1 MEDGEE
7 RLENLKE
14 LYTAVK
20 KYDQDGMAAETLPK
34 FLEEVSLVGAEEQ
47 SAADIKS
54 KVHLMTMH
62 SAKGLEFENVFIVG
76 MEEGIFPHS
85 RSTVSPAEKEERRL
99 CYVGITRAKKKVY
112 LLSAERRIIFGN
124 LQANPASRFLREIPE
139 HLLEKIGNAREGFN
153 EEFRLNIKIE
163 EEKPVLKTGKNIQ
176 WKEGDRVFHN
186 VFGKGL
192 VISEQDTILTI
203 AFAGS
208 GIRKLDKNIAPIKK
222 IMEEKK
228 SKIV

>member
-1 MEDGEE
+1 MNLAEFMERIALLADVDNHDAD
-7 RLENLKE
+7 EN
-14 LYTAVK
+14 AV
-20 KYDQDGMAAETLPK
+20 
-34 FLEEVSLVGAEEQ
+34 V
-47 SAADIKS
+47 
-54 KVHLMTMH
+54 LMTLH
-62 SAKGLEFENVFIVG
+62 SAKGLEFPFVFMPG
-76 MEEGIFPHS
+76 MEDGLFPGW
-85 RSTVSPAEKEERRL
+85 RAFDRQDGLDEERRL